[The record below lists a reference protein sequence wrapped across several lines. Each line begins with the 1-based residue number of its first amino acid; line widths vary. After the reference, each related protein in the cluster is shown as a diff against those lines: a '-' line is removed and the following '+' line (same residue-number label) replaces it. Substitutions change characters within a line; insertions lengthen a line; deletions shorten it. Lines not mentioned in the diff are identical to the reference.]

1 MSTRGLYGVVIDGE
15 VKASY
20 NHYDSYPS
28 GLGYQILKEINAGTL
43 TADRARYM
51 RLVDESGAPTQDQIT
66 TMVDAGLHNPNVSSG
81 ETAEWYSLMRE
92 AQGKLHANLTTG
104 YMIDN
109 LEFASDS
116 LFCEWGYLVNFDTNR
131 LEVYE
136 GFNENTPVGRFQDM
150 KGQGHSK
157 YRPITLVAE
166 IPFAVDNGVAMFKDS
181 VAYKEAVELLTQL
194 EMYNYGEEA

>member
-28 GLGYQILKEINAGTL
+28 GLGYQILNEINAGTL
-43 TADRARYM
+43 TAGHARYM
-51 RLVDESGAPTQDQIT
+51 RLVDESSAPTQDQIT
-66 TMVDAGLHNPNVSSG
+66 TMVDAGLYNPNVSSG
-81 ETAEWYSLMRE
+81 DTAEWYFLMCE

-136 GFNENTPVGRFQDM
+136 GLNQNTPVGRFQNA
-150 KGQGHSK
+150 KRVGTYYH
-157 YRPITLVAE
+157 PITLVAE
-166 IPFAVDNGVAMFKDS
+166 IPFTVDNGVAMFKDS
-181 VAYKEAVELLTQL
+181 VAFTEAGKILQEL
-194 EMYNYGEEA
+194 EEKG